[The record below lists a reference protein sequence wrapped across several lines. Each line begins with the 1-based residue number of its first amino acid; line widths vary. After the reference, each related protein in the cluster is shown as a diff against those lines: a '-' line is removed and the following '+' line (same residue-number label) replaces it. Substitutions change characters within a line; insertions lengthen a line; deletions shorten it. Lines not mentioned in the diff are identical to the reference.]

1 MVEGLLETQHMDPR
15 LQQETMASESVCHRV
30 GRELGFK
37 IYRGAVVYPGVSRKG
52 YGGVADSTGKCI
64 HNTSVFNGCRQYG
77 VNTECPVV
85 SSDESVVYLG
95 MLYGCWGHCLTDCL
109 QRFWVFGTKGVH
121 PAVHGK
127 KFVYA
132 ITDWR
137 AGLPQSFY
145 DLIAILGVSKE
156 QLSPIE
162 KPTRFN
168 EVIIPDSCFYHNL
181 ETGHIEYTNEY
192 VSLIDLLRVSASGV
206 SRKVYFSR
214 KDWAGSLSFGEERF
228 ESLFRARGYEIVY
241 PEKLTF
247 DEQRKLLA
255 ETKEL
260 VATEGSVAHNAI
272 FMPKGSRVV
281 ILRKARYV
289 NRYQSVVNE
298 IAGLEP
304 VYVDANMSH
313 LLFIRSRPFIGPFFL
328 YVNSR
333 LASFLGCKPSFP
345 VFTYLRYVAFYLSV
359 KGRSLLHRMGLI
371 KS

>member
-1 MVEGLLETQHMDPR
+1 MLGKSLETRYIDPQLRRETELLEN
-15 LQQETMASESVCHRV
+15 ACHRV
-30 GRELGFK
+30 ERELGFK
-37 IYRGAVVYPGVSRKG
+37 TYQNAVIFPGVSRKG
-52 YGGVADSTGKCI
+52 YGGVVDSSGKSVP
-64 HNTSVFNGCRQYG
+64 NTSVFNGCSQLG
-77 VNTECPVV
+77 SDPNCSVV
-85 SSDESVVYLG
+85 TSDESVVYLG
-95 MLYGCWGHCLTDCL
+95 MLYNCWGHCLTDCL
-109 QRFWVFGTKGVH
+109 QRFWVFGACGVH
-121 PAVHGK
+121 PSVCGK

-132 ITDWR
+132 VTDWR
-137 AGLPQSFY
+137 DGLPQSFY
-145 DLIAILGVSKE
+145 DLIANLGVSKD
-156 QLSPIE
+156 QLHPIE
-162 KPTRFN
+162 KPTRFW

-181 ETGHIEYTNEY
+181 ETGHIKYTNEY
-192 VSLIDLLRVSASGV
+192 ANLMERLRVTKDWA

-214 KDWAGSLSFGEERF
+214 KDWSGSQSFGEERF
-228 ESLFRARGYEIVY
+228 EQLFRARGYEIVY

-272 FMPKGSRVV
+272 FMPKGTRVV
-281 ILRKARYV
+281 IIRKARYV
-289 NRYQSVVNE
+289 NRYQPVINE

-313 LLFIRSRPFIGPFFL
+313 LLFIRNQHFIGPFFL

-345 VFTYLRYVAFYLSV
+345 VFTYLRYVMFYLSV
-359 KGRSLLHRMGLI
+359 KGRSLFHKMGVI